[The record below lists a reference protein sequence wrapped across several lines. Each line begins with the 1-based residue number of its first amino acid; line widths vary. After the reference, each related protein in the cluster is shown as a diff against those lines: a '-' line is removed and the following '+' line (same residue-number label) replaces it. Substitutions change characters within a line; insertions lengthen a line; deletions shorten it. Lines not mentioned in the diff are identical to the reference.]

1 MAFIMYLNKTIHRTV
16 LKGGLFKRFGLF
28 LNKMVYAGAWKAKN
42 INQSKKRIMKKLNEL
57 DIKVVQSMFL
67 DTGKQLRK
75 IADKRP
81 YEACSF

>member
-1 MAFIMYLNKTIHRTV
+1 
-16 LKGGLFKRFGLF
+16 
-28 LNKMVYAGAWKAKN
+28 
-42 INQSKKRIMKKLNEL
+42 MKKLNDL
-57 DIKVVQSMFL
+57 DIKVVQSMLL